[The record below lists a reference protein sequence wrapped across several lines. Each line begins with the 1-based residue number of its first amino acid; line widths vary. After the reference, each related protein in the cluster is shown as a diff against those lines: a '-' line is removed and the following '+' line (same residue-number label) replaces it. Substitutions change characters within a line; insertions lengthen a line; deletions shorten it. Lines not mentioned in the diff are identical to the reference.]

1 MLHSELARVFQER
14 ARAGK
19 VCLGIHSSSM
29 SPQMIEMY
37 GIVKLDFVII
47 GAEVESLDLSRMEDL
62 MRAANASGTVPIVK
76 LKRPDPHMV
85 GEVMNI
91 GAPMVMVPHVT
102 TGKQLELMVRASR
115 FEPEGLRGECP
126 IARYNGFGSLHLAE
140 THDAANRAHS
150 IIPIIEDV
158 EALDHLDE
166 MMAVEDV
173 DIYEVGPFDLS
184 RSLGENGQAYAG
196 PKTMAALEKVCA
208 AAERHG
214 KAVCAPIWHT
224 IKTDSYPGIYARQM
238 DELIS
243 RGVNC
248 LYEIETAF
256 MALHMTRL
264 GLLREVRTVE
274 DDVPAPAAKK
284 PAAKKPAPA
293 RKR

>member
-1 MLHSELARVFQER
+1 
-14 ARAGK
+14 
-19 VCLGIHSSSM
+19 M
-29 SPQMIEMY
+29 SPQLIEMY

-47 GAEVESLDLSRMEDL
+47 GSEVESLDLSRMEDL
-62 MRAANASGTVPIVK
+62 MRAANAAGTVPIVK
-76 LKRPDPHMV
+76 IKRPDPNLIAD
-85 GEVMNI
+85 VMNI
-91 GAPMVMVPHVT
+91 GAPMVMVPHIT
-102 TGKQLELMVRASR
+102 TAKQLELMVRASR

-126 IARYNGFGSLHLAE
+126 IARYNGFGSLDLGK
-140 THDAANRAHS
+140 THDAANRAHA
-150 IIPIIEDV
+150 IIPIIEDAD
-158 EALDHLDE
+158 ALDHLDE
-166 MMAVEDV
+166 MMEVKDV

-184 RSLGENGQAYAG
+184 RSLGEKGQAYAG
-196 PKTMAALEKVCA
+196 TKTMAALEKICA

-214 KAVCAPIWHT
+214 KAVCAPLWHT

-264 GLLREVRTVE
+264 GLLREVRTIE
-274 DDVPAPAAKK
+274 DEPVAPPPAKTKPRAPVAKQ
-284 PAAKKPAPA
+284 PA